1 MAKASIRM
9 SAAERRRSVIL
20 ASVSAF
26 AKGGYNG
33 TSTQAIADLVGVSQ
47 PYLFR
52 LFPSKKALFLAAVEC
67 CIEDTVAVFEAAG
80 PGLEGED
87 ALDALAEAYWGL
99 ISDRNRLLMQLQI
112 YVTAGSDDLD
122 AADRER
128 ILLLWRRLWDTVAAR
143 TGSDVAE
150 VTSFFAH
157 GMLINTLVA
166 LGVPEG
172 DRLWEGLDRTGPD
185 GAPACGALPR

>member
-1 MAKASIRM
+1 M
-9 SAAERRRSVIL
+9 SAAERRKSVIL

-52 LFPSKKALFLAAVEC
+52 LFPSKKALFLAAVER

-80 PGLEGED
+80 PGLEGE
-87 ALDALAEAYWGL
+87 AALAALGEAYWGL
-99 ISDRNRLLMQLQI
+99 ISDRDRLLMQLQI

-122 AADRER
+122 AADREW
-128 ILLLWRRLWDTVAAR
+128 ILLLWRRLWDTVAMR

-150 VTSFFAH
+150 VTNFFAH
-157 GMLINTLVA
+157 GMLINNLVA
-166 LGVPEG
+166 MGVPKG
-172 DRLWEGLDRTGPD
+172 DRLWEGLDKTRPD
-185 GAPACGALPR
+185 GTPACGALPR